1 MPFKIPTSVKIQE
14 KNSAIEFGKRGQKG
28 ASVLYVL
35 VIQTRPVGLVP
46 APFSAYFDGTTISVL
61 RQKALI
67 LLKIVGC
74 QSLQTPRSSATA
86 TLTMAAERRVRN
98 FMICWIIL

>member
-1 MPFKIPTSVKIQE
+1 M
-14 KNSAIEFGKRGQKG
+14 
-28 ASVLYVL
+28 YVL

-61 RQKALI
+61 RQNALI

-86 TLTMAAERRVRN
+86 PLTMAAARRVRN

>member
-1 MPFKIPTSVKIQE
+1 MPFKIPTSIEIRE
-14 KNSAIEFGKRGQKG
+14 KNSAIEFGEKRGQKG
-28 ASVLYVL
+28 GSVMYVL

-86 TLTMAAERRVRN
+86 PLTMAAARRVRN
-98 FMICWIIL
+98 FMI

>member
-1 MPFKIPTSVKIQE
+1 M
-14 KNSAIEFGKRGQKG
+14 
-28 ASVLYVL
+28 
-35 VIQTRPVGLVP
+35 
-46 APFSAYFDGTTISVL
+46 SVL

-86 TLTMAAERRVRN
+86 TLTMAAARRVRN